1 MEEYSVIRKTER
13 ESDFF
18 VSKAM
23 RVTALALL
31 LIVILN
37 VVGIFKIT
45 PGAMYLA
52 GGIGILLLL
61 VPTLLVNIL
70 KLEHPC
76 LKWIF
81 VTISIA
87 FVSIMIVT
95 LNWHAIVIFIY
106 AIGIAGF
113 YYSKALNRYA
123 LVGSLI
129 CFSIA
134 QYFAYTTNLTT
145 DHNPDSLSDLILFC
159 ILPRA
164 LSLIGISAIFI
175 SQNSKLT
182 NMLKTMMDGE
192 AQAKMM
198 ESLNAMREKSKE
210 VSQELSNSVGTLSQV
225 SDNTRDNS
233 VRISHEANIATTAS
247 ERTMEQLGQVADN
260 VSMISSNLVRL
271 ASNTDEI
278 SDISKSVHALSE
290 ENASDMNNAKMKF
303 DEISES
309 TKKSKSIIDELEKKS
324 MEILKIVEVITSISS
339 QTNMLALNASI
350 ESARAGEA
358 GRGFAIVAEQ
368 IRQLAEQTKNAV
380 ENISS
385 IVHDFVDGA
394 ALASDAMENSA
405 SLVESGVSLINAAK
419 QSGQKVTVSVEEMD
433 VKIDDID
440 HVTRD
445 AADYSE
451 KIVQIVT
458 NVQTICAE
466 SMESLK
472 HVDETGAE
480 GTKEIATLVELVESI
495 KAMAADLNEVI
506 NM

>member
-198 ESLNAMREKSKE
+198 ESMNAMREKSKE

>member
-37 VVGIFKIT
+37 VVGIFEIT

-198 ESLNAMREKSKE
+198 ESMNAMREKSKE

-358 GRGFAIVAEQ
+358 GRGFAVVAEQ

-394 ALASDAMENSA
+394 VLASNSMENSA

>member
-210 VSQELSNSVGTLSQV
+210 VSQELSNYPLP
-225 SDNTRDNS
+225 
-233 VRISHEANIATTAS
+233 
-247 ERTMEQLGQVADN
+247 
-260 VSMISSNLVRL
+260 
-271 ASNTDEI
+271 
-278 SDISKSVHALSE
+278 
-290 ENASDMNNAKMKF
+290 
-303 DEISES
+303 
-309 TKKSKSIIDELEKKS
+309 
-324 MEILKIVEVITSISS
+324 
-339 QTNMLALNASI
+339 
-350 ESARAGEA
+350 
-358 GRGFAIVAEQ
+358 
-368 IRQLAEQTKNAV
+368 
-380 ENISS
+380 
-385 IVHDFVDGA
+385 
-394 ALASDAMENSA
+394 
-405 SLVESGVSLINAAK
+405 GV
-419 QSGQKVTVSVEEMD
+419 
-433 VKIDDID
+433 
-440 HVTRD
+440 
-445 AADYSE
+445 
-451 KIVQIVT
+451 
-458 NVQTICAE
+458 
-466 SMESLK
+466 
-472 HVDETGAE
+472 
-480 GTKEIATLVELVESI
+480 
-495 KAMAADLNEVI
+495 
-506 NM
+506 

>member
-358 GRGFAIVAEQ
+358 GRGFAVVAEQ

-394 ALASDAMENSA
+394 VLASNAMENSA

>member
-37 VVGIFKIT
+37 VVGIFEIT

-198 ESLNAMREKSKE
+198 ESMNAMREKSKE
-210 VSQELSNSVGTLSQV
+210 VSQELSNSVDTLSQV

-394 ALASDAMENSA
+394 VLASNAMENSA

>member
-198 ESLNAMREKSKE
+198 ESMNAMREKSKE

-394 ALASDAMENSA
+394 VLASNAMENSA

-466 SMESLK
+466 SMDSL
-472 HVDETGAE
+472 
-480 GTKEIATLVELVESI
+480 
-495 KAMAADLNEVI
+495 
-506 NM
+506 

>member
-37 VVGIFKIT
+37 VVGIFEIT

-76 LKWIF
+76 LKWVF

-134 QYFAYTTNLTT
+134 QYFAYTTNLTA

-198 ESLNAMREKSKE
+198 ESMNAMRKKSKE
-210 VSQELSNSVGTLSQV
+210 VYQELSNSVDTLSQV

-233 VRISHEANIATTAS
+233 VRISHEASIATTAS

-358 GRGFAIVAEQ
+358 GRGFAVVAEQ

-394 ALASDAMENSA
+394 VLASNSMENSA

-480 GTKEIATLVELVESI
+480 GTKEIATLVERVESI
-495 KAMAADLNEVI
+495 KAMAADLNEVS
-506 NM
+506 NR

>member
-37 VVGIFKIT
+37 VVGIFEIT

-198 ESLNAMREKSKE
+198 ESMNAMREKSKE
-210 VSQELSNSVGTLSQV
+210 VSQELSNSVDTLSQV

-358 GRGFAIVAEQ
+358 GRGFAVVAEQ

>member
-37 VVGIFKIT
+37 VVGIFEIT

-198 ESLNAMREKSKE
+198 ESMNAMREKSKE
-210 VSQELSNSVGTLSQV
+210 VSQELSNSVDTLSQV

-233 VRISHEANIATTAS
+233 ARISHEASIATTAS

-358 GRGFAIVAEQ
+358 GRGFAVVAEQ

-394 ALASDAMENSA
+394 VLASNAMENSA

>member
-37 VVGIFKIT
+37 VVGIFEIT

>member
-394 ALASDAMENSA
+394 VLASNAMENSA

>member
-37 VVGIFKIT
+37 VVGIFEIT

-198 ESLNAMREKSKE
+198 ESMNAMREKSKE
-210 VSQELSNSVGTLSQV
+210 VSQELSNSVDTLSQV

-358 GRGFAIVAEQ
+358 GRGFAVVAEQ

-394 ALASDAMENSA
+394 VLASNAMENSA

>member
-18 VSKAM
+18 VAKAM
-23 RVTALALL
+23 RITALALL

-37 VVGIFKIT
+37 VVGIFIIK

-61 VPTLLVNIL
+61 TPTLLVNIL
-70 KLEHPC
+70 KIEHPC

-87 FVSIMIVT
+87 FVTIMIVT
-95 LNWHAIVIFIY
+95 VNWHAIVIFIY

-123 LVGSLI
+123 LIGSLV
-129 CFSIA
+129 CFSAA
-134 QYFAYTTNLTT
+134 QYFAYTLNLTT
-145 DHNPDSLSDLILFC
+145 DHNPESVPDLVLFC

-198 ESLNAMREKSKE
+198 ESMNAMREKSKE

-233 VRISHEANIATTAS
+233 IRISQEASIASTAS
-247 ERTMEQLGQVADN
+247 EKTMEQLGQVADN
-260 VSMISSNLVRL
+260 VSMISNNLVRL
-271 ASNTDEI
+271 ANNTDEI

-290 ENASDMNNAKMKF
+290 ENASDMNNAKLKF

-309 TKKSKSIIDELEKKS
+309 TKKSKAIIDELEKKS

-358 GRGFAIVAEQ
+358 GRGFAVVAEQ

-380 ENISS
+380 ENISN

-394 ALASDAMENSA
+394 ASASNAMENSA

-451 KIVQIVT
+451 RIVQIVN

-472 HVDETGAE
+472 HVDETGVQ

-495 KAMAADLNEVI
+495 KAMAEDLNEVI

>member
-37 VVGIFKIT
+37 VVGIFKIK

-145 DHNPDSLSDLILFC
+145 DHNPDSLSDLVLFC

-198 ESLNAMREKSKE
+198 ESMNAMREKSKE

-233 VRISHEANIATTAS
+233 VRISHEASIATTAS

-358 GRGFAIVAEQ
+358 GRGFAVVAEQ

-394 ALASDAMENSA
+394 ALASNAMENSA

-458 NVQTICAE
+458 NVQTICAD

-472 HVDETGAE
+472 HVDETGVE

>member
-37 VVGIFKIT
+37 VVGIFEIT

-210 VSQELSNSVGTLSQV
+210 VSQELSNSVDTLSQV
-225 SDNTRDNS
+225 SDNTRDSS
-233 VRISHEANIATTAS
+233 VRISHEASIATTAS

-303 DEISES
+303 DETSAS

-358 GRGFAIVAEQ
+358 GRGFAVVAEQ

-394 ALASDAMENSA
+394 VLASNAMENSA

>member
-37 VVGIFKIT
+37 VVGIFEIT

-145 DHNPDSLSDLILFC
+145 DHNPDSLPDSFLY
-159 ILPRA
+159 
-164 LSLIGISAIFI
+164 
-175 SQNSKLT
+175 
-182 NMLKTMMDGE
+182 
-192 AQAKMM
+192 
-198 ESLNAMREKSKE
+198 
-210 VSQELSNSVGTLSQV
+210 
-225 SDNTRDNS
+225 
-233 VRISHEANIATTAS
+233 
-247 ERTMEQLGQVADN
+247 
-260 VSMISSNLVRL
+260 
-271 ASNTDEI
+271 
-278 SDISKSVHALSE
+278 
-290 ENASDMNNAKMKF
+290 
-303 DEISES
+303 
-309 TKKSKSIIDELEKKS
+309 
-324 MEILKIVEVITSISS
+324 SS
-339 QTNMLALNASI
+339 Q
-350 ESARAGEA
+350 SAVFDWYLCDIHFSEQQAYQHAENHDGRRSPGKNDGKHECHAGEIKGSLPGA
-358 GRGFAIVAEQ
+358 F
-368 IRQLAEQTKNAV
+368 QL
-380 ENISS
+380 
-385 IVHDFVDGA
+385 
-394 ALASDAMENSA
+394 
-405 SLVESGVSLINAAK
+405 
-419 QSGQKVTVSVEEMD
+419 
-433 VKIDDID
+433 
-440 HVTRD
+440 
-445 AADYSE
+445 
-451 KIVQIVT
+451 
-458 NVQTICAE
+458 C
-466 SMESLK
+466 
-472 HVDETGAE
+472 
-480 GTKEIATLVELVESI
+480 
-495 KAMAADLNEVI
+495 
-506 NM
+506 

>member
-37 VVGIFKIT
+37 VVGIFEIT

-358 GRGFAIVAEQ
+358 GRGFAVVAEQ

>member
-37 VVGIFKIT
+37 VVGIFEIT

-198 ESLNAMREKSKE
+198 ESMNAMREKSKE
-210 VSQELSNSVGTLSQV
+210 VSQELSNSVDTLSQV

-358 GRGFAIVAEQ
+358 GRGFAVVAEQ

-394 ALASDAMENSA
+394 VLASNAMENSA

-440 HVTRD
+440 HATRD

>member
-198 ESLNAMREKSKE
+198 ESMNAMREKSKE
-210 VSQELSNSVGTLSQV
+210 VSQELSNSVDTLSQV

-358 GRGFAIVAEQ
+358 GRGFAVVAEQ

-394 ALASDAMENSA
+394 VLASNAMENSA

>member
-1 MEEYSVIRKTER
+1 M
-13 ESDFF
+13 
-18 VSKAM
+18 
-23 RVTALALL
+23 
-31 LIVILN
+31 
-37 VVGIFKIT
+37 
-45 PGAMYLA
+45 
-52 GGIGILLLL
+52 
-61 VPTLLVNIL
+61 
-70 KLEHPC
+70 
-76 LKWIF
+76 
-81 VTISIA
+81 
-87 FVSIMIVT
+87 
-95 LNWHAIVIFIY
+95 
-106 AIGIAGF
+106 
-113 YYSKALNRYA
+113 
-123 LVGSLI
+123 
-129 CFSIA
+129 
-134 QYFAYTTNLTT
+134 
-145 DHNPDSLSDLILFC
+145 
-159 ILPRA
+159 
-164 LSLIGISAIFI
+164 IGISAIFI

-198 ESLNAMREKSKE
+198 ESMNAMREKSKE

-358 GRGFAIVAEQ
+358 GRGFAVVAEQ

-394 ALASDAMENSA
+394 VLASNAMENSA

>member
-433 VKIDDID
+433 VKIDDIE

-445 AADYSE
+445 DADYSE

>member
-358 GRGFAIVAEQ
+358 GRGFAVVAEQ

>member
-37 VVGIFKIT
+37 VVGIFEIT

-358 GRGFAIVAEQ
+358 GRGFAVVAEQ

-480 GTKEIATLVELVESI
+480 GTKEIATLVDLVESI

>member
-394 ALASDAMENSA
+394 ALASNAMENSA